1 MVVMPLGLSVLETL
15 EHICRAMYCTQ
26 LLATPKAWLEET
38 FINPVCDDV
47 ALFMTR
53 LSGLF
58 LLCVKFNALTLQLSS
73 PSSSAELK
81 PTYALVA
88 GGTWASTLILTYVYR
103 NSMKPK
109 ASHATVFLQTAFGCS
124 FLVAALKPLQKV

>member
-15 EHICRAMYCTQ
+15 EHLCRAMYCTQ
-26 LLATPKAWLEET
+26 LLATPKQWLEDT

-53 LSGLF
+53 MSGLF
-58 LLCVKFNALTLQLSS
+58 LLCIKCNALTVQLAS

-88 GGTWASTLILTYVYR
+88 GSTWASALVMTYLYR
-103 NSMKPK
+103 NSMKKP
-109 ASHATVFLQTAFGCS
+109 AYHANVFLQTAFGCS
-124 FLVAALKPLQKV
+124 FIMSALKPMQQV